1 MTEASASTL
10 TGRGLV
16 QQGYLGYS
24 TEELAKLTWGL
35 RFTPSVCMAGAL
47 LGLATQ
53 TAWIHFVLA
62 VLGGMALVL
71 PAHHPFDL
79 LYNHG
84 VRRLVGGPMLPPNPL
99 PRRVACFLGGGM
111 NLGIGLSFQA
121 GLLLPAYFIGGALVI
136 LQLIVITSQFCV
148 ASWMMEGFW
157 ALLGRGILKV
167 SSEEAHRLIAEG
179 SVLVDVRSPQEFAAG
194 HLAGAL
200 NVPVDEVK
208 QRTEELRQIDHPL
221 VIYCSAGVRC
231 HKAAEILRRA
241 GIEVV
246 HELGSMS
253 RW

>member
-1 MTEASASTL
+1 
-10 TGRGLV
+10 
-16 QQGYLGYS
+16 
-24 TEELAKLTWGL
+24 
-35 RFTPSVCMAGAL
+35 
-47 LGLATQ
+47 
-53 TAWIHFVLA
+53 
-62 VLGGMALVL
+62 
-71 PAHHPFDL
+71 
-79 LYNHG
+79 
-84 VRRLVGGPMLPPNPL
+84 
-99 PRRVACFLGGGM
+99 M

-157 ALLGRGILKV
+157 ALLGRGIVKV